1 VLSAWGFLST
11 VTKRPAAATATLASK
26 GVGKAF
32 SSRELTYKSL
42 NKQEVWLLAELDNA
56 IARLRMFLAEV
67 AAKEKQLD
75 AMARQFRQ
83 QLSRASQRAL
93 YAHMP
98 LEASLSVMGE
108 IEERL
113 AGAEV
118 ERKHLN
124 AIKRRAQVELEAVQV
139 TKRVEEAKQTLAD
152 LQARAQGASQQD
164 QETLAEIHAL
174 EQFINEYSQ
183 RAGRAITDIA
193 RERASQTGS
202 G

>member
-1 VLSAWGFLST
+1 M
-11 VTKRPAAATATLASK
+11 
-26 GVGKAF
+26 
-32 SSRELTYKSL
+32 
-42 NKQEVWLLAELDNA
+42 AELDNA

-83 QLSRASQRAL
+83 QLSRAPQQAL

-98 LEASLSVMGE
+98 LEASLGVMGE

-113 AGAEV
+113 AGIDV
-118 ERKHLN
+118 KRKHLN
-124 AIKRRAQVELEAVQV
+124 SIKRRAQVELEALQV
-139 TKRVEEAKQTLAD
+139 TQQVEEAKQTLAG
-152 LQARAQGASQQD
+152 LQARAEGASQPG
-164 QETLAEIHAL
+164 QEMLAEIYAL
-174 EQFINEYSQ
+174 ERFINEYSQ
-183 RAGRAITDIA
+183 RAGRTITDIA